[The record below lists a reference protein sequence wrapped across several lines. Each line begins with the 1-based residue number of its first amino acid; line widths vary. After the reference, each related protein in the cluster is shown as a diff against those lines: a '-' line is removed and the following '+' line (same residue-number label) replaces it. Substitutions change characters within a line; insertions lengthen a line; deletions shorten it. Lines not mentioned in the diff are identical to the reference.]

1 MTARAPTRF
10 RGASWAML
18 IALTALFVAGIAQVY
33 SIRFRAGEGYPVFSS
48 KRADEKGLRALHDA
62 LDRLPGAGV
71 DRWLDMLDRLPRG
84 AERTLVLAGFEPDLL
99 NGDTRESRALDRIVR
114 EGAHAVI
121 ALDARGI
128 KIPMRWISGP
138 EEEEPAP
145 IGDKGKSPASRTTAF
160 SLRKAWQL
168 EHKRVPT
175 AASTNVVTK
184 APPAPDAAVE
194 SDTPVAPDWEHQVLL
209 SPSNTAWKVLL
220 SAGGSPAVMRR
231 DLGRGRVTLLSS
243 ADLLT
248 NLRLRDARDVTGV
261 AAWLSGGPADYV
273 FVETHLG
280 VFRENT
286 ILDLLLRYRLHGAL
300 VGVFVFLAL
309 LSWRNGR
316 LAAAA
321 PPVSAES
328 VAGIEGGS
336 FTDGFHALLEARFPV
351 VDLPAACLS
360 TWRSDVTPVRLSRVP
375 AGHLT
380 QAAHLCDTPAANAAD
395 ALDRVRRMH
404 ELLKP
409 VRLDP
414 LPRRKPE

>member
-1 MTARAPTRF
+1 MTARTPTPY
-10 RGASWAML
+10 RGASWLML
-18 IALTALFVAGIAQVY
+18 VALTALFVAGIAQVY

-48 KRADEKGLRALHDA
+48 KRADKKGCRALHDA
-62 LDRLPGAGV
+62 LDRMPGGEV
-71 DRWLDMLDRLPRG
+71 ERWLDMLDRLPRG
-84 AERTLVLAGFEPDLL
+84 SERTLVLAGFEPDLL
-99 NGDTRESRALDRIVR
+99 KSDTRESRALDRLVR
-114 EGAHAVI
+114 AGAHAVI
-121 ALDARGI
+121 ALDNRGM
-128 KIPMRWISGP
+128 KIPMRWLSG
-138 EEEEPAP
+138 EEEAEPAP
-145 IGDKGKSPASRTTAF
+145 TASKDKTPLPKRESF
-160 SLRKAWQL
+160 SLRKAW
-168 EHKRVPT
+168 EIGHKPIPST
-175 AASTNVVTK
+175 TSTN
-184 APPAPDAAVE
+184 AAVKGATVPATGVE
-194 SDTPVAPDWEHQVLL
+194 PDISSEPGWVHQVILSASNAAWQVLL
-209 SPSNTAWKVLL
+209 SAD
-220 SAGGSPAVMRR
+220 GSPAVMRR
-231 DLGRGRVTLLSS
+231 DLDRGRITLLSS

-248 NLRLRDARDVTGV
+248 NLRLRDAGDVSDV
-261 AAWLSGGPADYV
+261 AAWLSGGPADFV

-316 LAAAA
+316 LAAAT
-321 PPVSAES
+321 PPLSAES

-360 TWRSDVTPVRLSRVP
+360 TWRSDVSPVRLSRVP
-375 AGHLT
+375 AGNLT
-380 QAAHLCDTPAANAAD
+380 KAAHLCDTPAANAAD
-395 ALDRVRRMH
+395 ALERVRQMH

>member
-1 MTARAPTRF
+1 MTARTPTPY
-10 RGASWAML
+10 RGASWLML
-18 IALTALFVAGIAQVY
+18 AALTALFVAGITHVY

-48 KRADEKGLRALHDA
+48 KRADEKGCRALHDA
-62 LDRLPGAGV
+62 LDRMPGGEV
-71 DRWLDMLDRLPRG
+71 ERWLDMLDRLPRG
-84 AERTLVLAGFEPDLL
+84 SERTLVLAGFEPDLL
-99 NGDTRESRALDRIVR
+99 KSDTRESRALDRLIR

-121 ALDARGI
+121 AIDDRGM
-128 KIPMRWISGP
+128 KIPVRWMSG
-138 EEEEPAP
+138 EEEAEPAP
-145 IGDKGKSPASRTTAF
+145 TAGNDKSPVSKRETF
-160 SLRKAWQL
+160 SLRKAWEISHQP
-168 EHKRVPT
+168 VPAT
-175 AASTNVVTK
+175 TTTNVAANGST
-184 APPAPDAAVE
+184 APDTGVE
-194 SDTPVAPDWEHQVLL
+194 SEVSIAPEWEHQVIL
-209 SPSNTAWKVLL
+209 SASNAAWQVLL
-220 SAGGSPAVMRR
+220 SADGSPAVMRR
-231 DLGRGRVTLLSS
+231 HLDRGRITLLSS

-248 NLRLRDARDVTGV
+248 NLRLRDTRDVSDV
-261 AAWLSGGPADYV
+261 AAWLSGGPSDFV

-321 PPVSAES
+321 PPLSAES

-336 FTDGFHALLEARFPV
+336 FADGFHALLEARFPV

-360 TWRSDVTPVRLSRVP
+360 TWRSDVSPVRLSRVP
-375 AGHLT
+375 AGNLT
-380 QAAHLCDTPAANAAD
+380 KAAHLCDTPAANAAD
-395 ALDRVRRMH
+395 ALDRVRQMH

-414 LPRRKPE
+414 RPRRKPE